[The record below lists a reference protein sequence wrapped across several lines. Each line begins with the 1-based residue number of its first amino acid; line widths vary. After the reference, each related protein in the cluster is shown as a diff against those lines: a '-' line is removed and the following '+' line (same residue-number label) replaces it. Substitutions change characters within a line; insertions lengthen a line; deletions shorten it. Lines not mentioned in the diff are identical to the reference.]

1 MMNWLNKLIP
11 LILVN
16 LLRKQIMMIRTV
28 RLKVKYLVLLAQL
41 QLLLLMMLKVSDL
54 VEKNKL

>member
-1 MMNWLNKLIP
+1 MMSWLNKLIS
-11 LILVN
+11 LMLVN

-28 RLKVKYLVLLAQL
+28 RLKVKYVVLLAQL